1 MLFSIFSVYIGTA
14 MLEIIDEHKR
24 HIVAISVVLSNFL
37 ILGVLKYS
45 NLVVDAVNLIGFKS
59 GHSGEVMIINLH
71 FMEKIS
77 LIMCAYQMA

>member
-59 GHSGEVMIINLH
+59 GHSESSFSSCH
-71 FMEKIS
+71 
-77 LIMCAYQMA
+77 